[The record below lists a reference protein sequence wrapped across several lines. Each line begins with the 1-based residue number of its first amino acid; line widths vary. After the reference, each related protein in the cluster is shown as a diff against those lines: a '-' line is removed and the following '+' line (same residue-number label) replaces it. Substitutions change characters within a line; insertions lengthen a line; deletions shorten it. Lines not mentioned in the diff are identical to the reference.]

1 MNEVRILRV
10 EIWSHRLRND
20 VVVLVNKQHHDPW
33 SALQS
38 IRRKTC
44 MVLVPAS
51 MELTAA
57 ETAAGAESTAAGGG
71 GWVGDTAENRVAGE
85 IADDDVDAVDG
96 HEDDSAYDA
105 ANGVAF
111 AAAAEIVAS
120 VAAAAAVVAPPPAPA
135 AVEVAAA
142 AVRVA
147 ADPGEGVTIHNNHHR
162 QDDFV
167 NPRPFQRQNSADAVT
182 RKKQNLPERLKKN

>member
-1 MNEVRILRV
+1 LER
-10 EIWSHRLRND
+10 
-20 VVVLVNKQHHDPW
+20 
-33 SALQS
+33 SAIHKEKDLHGS
-38 IRRKTC
+38 GTRFHG
-44 MVLVPAS
+44 S
-51 MELTAA
+51 DGTAA
-57 ETAAGAESTAAGGG
+57 ETAAGAESTAAAGG

-167 NPRPFQRQNSADAVT
+167 NPRPFQRQNSVVTADAVT
-182 RKKQNLPERLKKN
+182 RQKQNLQERLKKN